1 MRKNMGTV
9 DRLGRGILAAGAF
22 AGAGVVGFTTGWG
35 VVLLVVTAVM
45 AATAASG
52 YCPLYDLVHVDT
64 IAKRSTKG
72 NTTSNGHSLRNAA

>member
-9 DRLGRGILAAGAF
+9 DRLGRGIVAAGAL
-22 AGAGVVGFTTGWG
+22 AGAGVLGFTTGWG

-64 IAKRSTKG
+64 VGKGTTKD
-72 NTTSNGHSLRNAA
+72 TTTHTGHSLRNAA